1 MEKKFKDT
9 KTAAFFR
16 KNVYYIVIA
25 ACVLAIGVM
34 ITVSAVSD
42 RRKAQNPGVSD
53 NVSDVSTQQNDTPTD
68 KPQETP
74 KDVVT
79 DKPDETTPTEEP
91 ANDKPTVQPVLFSLP
106 GESCEM
112 YFDYAMDQ
120 LVFHQ
125 TLGCWAVHKGCD
137 FTVGGD
143 GNVLAVADG
152 KVTSVSSNILEGVVI
167 SVEHADGYVST
178 YKSLADDPAVK
189 VGDTVKRGAVLG
201 KVSDSAYNE
210 VNDGAHLH
218 LEIKQNGV
226 YIDPMSVL
234 PEALK

>member
-1 MEKKFKDT
+1 MEKKFKET
-9 KTAAFFR
+9 KAAAFFK
-16 KNVYYIVIA
+16 KNIYYIVIV

-34 ITVSAVSD
+34 ITVSAVADKRNKNNPTSAD
-42 RRKAQNPGVSD
+42 VQNVTPVDDGEKTGQKDGEQSGDTTQSGEQTTDPADNEPTPQPVSE
-53 NVSDVSTQQNDTPTD
+53 
-68 KPQETP
+68 K
-74 KDVVT
+74 
-79 DKPDETTPTEEP
+79 
-91 ANDKPTVQPVLFSLP
+91 VLFSMP
-106 GESCEM
+106 GVETEM

-137 FTVGGD
+137 FVIGGD
-143 GNVLAVADG
+143 GAVLAVADG
-152 KVTSVSSNILEGVVI
+152 KVSSVSSNILDGVVI

-189 VGDTVKRGAVLG
+189 VGDVVKRGDKLG
-201 KVSDSAYNE
+201 YASDSAYNE

-218 LEIKQNGV
+218 LEIKQNGA